1 MDEFKKHLQQSA
13 KEMDVDAPAD
23 AVWQR
28 ILTTKAAREKT
39 PVRLLIFRMA
49 AAACIVAI
57 AFLGI
62 KNFFTADTKI
72 VTPAAIAK
80 TADTNAQNNIDATPA
95 IINATTDTTEQAPVA
110 KASSIQIIKS
120 SSKKNTQRNLS
131 QPEQLLAS
139 FENNYAKLVALQ
151 LNTIRSTP
159 VYNETEDYFDGLKT
173 QFRQAEA
180 DESNI
185 KNTIKKQG
193 LTDELLEQMIAIYQQ
208 KINLLKTLQNQI
220 TLINKKVKENHTTTD
235 SLKTSFINI

>member
-1 MDEFKKHLQQSA
+1 MDELKKHLQQSA
-13 KEMDVDAPAD
+13 KDMDMDAPAD

-28 ILTTKAAREKT
+28 IQTTKAAREKT
-39 PVRLLIFRMA
+39 PVRLLIFRVA

-57 AFLGI
+57 AFFGI

-80 TADTNAQNNIDATPA
+80 TADTNAQNNIAATPA

-185 KNTIKKQG
+185 KN
-193 LTDELLEQMIAIYQQ
+193 DFE
-208 KINLLKTLQNQI
+208 NQ
-220 TLINKKVKENHTTTD
+220 
-235 SLKTSFINI
+235 